1 MGRASRQKRERREAR
16 ERDPL
21 RSALRDFDRDSI
33 LTLVGAALCSPTAA
47 HQVAA
52 LNNIRS
58 LVLSSAT
65 GRGTQRATSAQL
77 PIFVAAAHRS
87 EPGLSSL
94 TDSIPKDPRPSV
106 MFRHHDQLF
115 RVHPED
121 MERPIAV
128 LAKAEFIAETIDPV
142 LIETI
147 GFGLSD
153 YLDVALTYMDCS
165 VRELALAWS
174 DGPPSDPRALGRV
187 TEEEVAAYRALRAP
201 EDLID
206 ECPQRDR
213 AQLALEWATR
223 PANDVAD
230 LTSDPLY
237 RFGAALAIRTS
248 DGLIVPEA
256 PSQCCAAL
264 DHASLEL
271 ARIAV
276 AAHAELEDAFFSAA
290 CDVVAR
296 RLRRLSFPMRPQ
308 VIGPG
313 TARATILMSVA
324 EKTFV
329 AVEVVPSLDAT
340 RTNLSPPAR
349 RLEQLQPGQQVTSR
363 GIPFAIPQDARI
375 ARLIVAVSP
384 THSII
389 PSGHG
394 VAGMSLEDLDWIT
407 AELADEPDDFWW
419 FVRDLADQL
428 GIGRLMGFET
438 INVFEHWRQN
448 RSLLTTGVQH
458 DLVMIEPHQGDA
470 EYWQA
475 AERLPI
481 EEALLAC
488 GLPAIRHYDLFETLG
503 DDVLLYDRQDD
514 VGVRVLA
521 GKIPVCVRLQMAK
534 YPGELGLFVD
544 NVSGGISWKLEH
556 LPALDWLSSRG
567 VSGLLIT
574 LDWTDDAALTGQVDA
589 PGQITIGLSEGSY
602 ELCQQ
607 DSVAFEQALGQTIAE
622 SLAAM
627 LDVPATDSDT
637 TTFLS
642 EWTAVSPGI
651 RMDAYSIPQ
660 VETNPPRPESIS
672 RPAMRSYE
680 HELNRRIAQ
689 AAVATGTLTNTDAR
703 DFESQT
709 VAPILLSML
718 QDAMAR
724 FDPAALLQLALRQY
738 DLAHSARIRK
748 ERSVS
753 FTQRFPVYAIDP
765 AEATKDLVEESQ
777 QLTRAQA
784 IVIEELLRQ
793 PSTGTRMPDRIEWTE
808 LLALAQLLFDSQ
820 MRSET
825 IHVGLTPMEIV
836 ITDAYE
842 IKFNRTNG
850 HGKCDMAAF
859 DRAYLEATRIGPR
872 LPLDSGADSER
883 RSSEELIDARVD
895 EALVATLG
903 FRLLTLTSVL
913 GALMRWPAASTEPPD
928 WPTAE
933 EIVTFCTETIIDGEP
948 DEIREALRRLMLTS
962 ELLGSDP
969 LEHWEQE
976 RRDTRL
982 LTRPLVAGDDMRAAI
997 MPWAIESTYRVYLRY
1012 ISDGRLPWTR
1022 NTTPPQV
1029 LAAMDAYRQRRNNEL
1044 EDEVHERVAELGYPN
1059 RKRIRPNKAQSIGLE
1074 HLSGEIDEILADP
1087 LRNAIWVLEVKDPQE
1102 AFSPRQLSNGID
1114 DFTGTDTREGY
1125 VPKLLRKVSDVSV
1138 DPSAVATALGVD
1150 EPNREWTVRPA
1161 MVTRRP
1167 IAAAF
1172 ANTGVPFATVDE
1184 IAEMISPP
1192 PS

>member
-21 RSALRDFDRDSI
+21 RSALHNFDRDSI

-58 LVLSSAT
+58 LVLSGAA
-65 GRGTQRATSAQL
+65 GRGEQRATSAQL
-77 PIFVAAAHRS
+77 PILVAAAHRS
-87 EPGLSSL
+87 EPRLSSL

-106 MFRHHDQLF
+106 MFRHHDHLF

-174 DGPPSDPRALGRV
+174 DGPPSDPRDLGRV
-187 TEEEVAAYRALRAP
+187 TEEEVAAYRALPAP

-230 LTSDPLY
+230 LTTDPLY

-248 DGLIVPEA
+248 DGSIVPEA

-276 AAHAELEDAFFSAA
+276 AAHAELEDDFFSAA

-340 RTNLSPPAR
+340 RTNLSRPAR

-363 GIPFAIPQDARI
+363 GIPFAIPQGARI
-375 ARLIVAVSP
+375 ARLIVGVSP

-394 VAGMSLEDLDWIT
+394 VAAMSLEDLDWIT
-407 AELADEPDDFWW
+407 AELADDPDDFWW
-419 FVRDLADQL
+419 FVRDLADQP

-448 RSLLTTGVQH
+448 RSLLTAGVQH

-521 GKIPVCVRLQMAK
+521 GEIPVCVRLQMAK

-574 LDWTDDAALTGQVDA
+574 LDWTDATALTGQVDA
-589 PGQITIGLSEGSY
+589 PGQITIGLSEESY

-627 LDVPATDSDT
+627 LDVPATDSDA

-642 EWTAVSPGI
+642 DWMAVSPGI

-660 VETNPPRPESIS
+660 VETTPPGPESIS
-672 RPAMRSYE
+672 RPAMRTYE
-680 HELNRRIAQ
+680 HELNRRLAQ
-689 AAVATGTLTNTDAR
+689 AAVATGTLSNTDAR

-724 FDPAALLQLALRQY
+724 FDPSALLQLALRQY

-777 QLTRAQA
+777 QLTRSQA

-793 PSTGTRMPDRIEWTE
+793 PSTGTHMPDRIEWTE

-842 IKFNRTNG
+842 IEFNRAEG
-850 HGKCDMAAF
+850 HGKCDMVAF

-872 LPLDSGADSER
+872 LPLEPGEESEH
-883 RSSEELIDARVD
+883 RSPEELIDAKVD

-913 GALMRWPAASTEPPD
+913 GALMRWPAASTAPPD
-928 WPTAE
+928 WPTVE
-933 EIVTFCTETIIDGEP
+933 EIVTFCAETIIDGEP
-948 DEIREALRRLMLTS
+948 DEIRAALRRLMLTS

-982 LTRPLVAGDDMRAAI
+982 LTRPLVVGADTRAAI
-997 MPWAIESTYRVYLRY
+997 MPWAVESTYRVYLRY

-1029 LAAMDAYRQRRNNEL
+1029 LTAMDAYRQRRNNEL

-1059 RKRIRPNKAQSIGLE
+1059 RKRIRPNKARSIGLE

-1087 LRNAIWVLEVKDPQE
+1087 QRNTIWVLEVKDPQE

-1114 DFTGTDTREGY
+1114 DFTGTAAREGY
-1125 VPKLLRKVSDVSV
+1125 VSKLLRKVNDVSV
-1138 DPSAVATALGVD
+1138 DPVAVASALGVD

-1184 IAEMISPP
+1184 IAEMIRPSP
-1192 PS
+1192 S